1 MKLKVLGSGS
11 SGNCYILHNET
22 EALII
27 EAGVPF
33 KDVKVA
39 LNFNIRKIVG
49 VIATHSHNDHSAYI
63 EQYKKAGINAICFG
77 EELLEYDA
85 DKMKH
90 YAVRMGNFIIKI
102 FPLVHDVPCYGFY
115 ITHPGIG
122 ILVYASDTEYIKYRF
137 KNLNH
142 ILVEANY
149 SDDLIDNEASNRSH
163 VLRGHMSLKTAT
175 EFISTNDNPTLLNV
189 VLIHLS
195 EKNADSAQFQ
205 QKIEETIK
213 YGANVYVA
221 EKGLEVDLNLCPF

>member
-11 SGNCYILHNET
+11 SGNCYILENET

-33 KDVKVA
+33 KDAKVA
-39 LNFNIRKIVG
+39 LNFNVKKIVG
-49 VIATHSHNDHSAYI
+49 VIASHCHADHSKYLND
-63 EQYKKAGINAICFG
+63 YVGITRIFKPYEIASPSETFG
-77 EELLEYDA
+77 
-85 DKMKH
+85 KFI
-90 YAVRMGNFIIKI
+90 VRPFQ
-102 FPLVHDVPCYGFY
+102 LVHDEECYGFY
-115 ITHPGIG
+115 ITHPEIG

-137 KNLNH
+137 KDLNH

-149 SDDLIDNEASNRSH
+149 SDDLIDNEANNREH

-195 EKNADSAQFQ
+195 DKNADSQQFQ
-205 QKIEETIK
+205 QKMKETTK

-221 EKGLEVDLNLCPF
+221 EKGLEVGLNLCPF